1 MTELI
6 RMWILGLAGAAVFC
20 ALCSAV
26 TPEGSVKRVQKLMCG
41 VVMTLA
47 LISPLAELD
56 MSGYSLNMAQFRRR
70 AGEIGASAQ
79 EISDGLSRTFIE
91 ERCAAYILDK
101 ARLLGLEIE
110 TVKVTTQW
118 SGEGVWYPV
127 EAEIGAEYDRR
138 LSEKIEEE
146 LGIPVQNQRW
156 SINEND

>member
-6 RMWILGLAGAAVFC
+6 RGWILGLAGAAVFC

-26 TPEGSVKRVQKLMCG
+26 TPDGSVKRVQKLMCG

-47 LISPLAELD
+47 LIAPLAGLD
-56 MSGYSLNMAQFRRR
+56 MRGYSLNLAQLRRR
-70 AGEIGASAQ
+70 GDEIGASAQ
-79 EISDGLSRTFIE
+79 EISDSLSRTFIE

-101 ARLLGLEIE
+101 ARLLGLEPE

-146 LGIPVQNQRW
+146 LGIPARNQRW
-156 SINEND
+156 SKNEND